1 MKISFYISFYFGL
14 TLFTFYL
21 LNKIEYIG
29 NETDLKVCIF
39 ISLFWPITLPI
50 LIACLISKII
60 YLVFK
65 KFYES
70 INGKMK

>member
-21 LNKIEYIG
+21 LNKIEYIE

-39 ISLFWPITLPI
+39 ISLFWTITFPI
-50 LIACLISKII
+50 LIVCLISKII

-65 KFYES
+65 KIYES
-70 INGKMK
+70 INSKMK